1 MKSAYRYLAYLIA
14 VGVVVQAAAIAY
26 AFFGFGKWID
36 DGNTFDKSVLE
47 DQSADFTGVGGFPLH
62 GINGQIVIPLIV
74 IILLIVSFFAKI
86 PGGTK
91 WALVLVVAIAAQVAA
106 GLLGHG
112 LPALGIFHGIN
123 ALFIFAAAAMAGKR
137 VTTGSSA
144 HLASEPV

>member
-26 AFFGFGKWID
+26 AFFGFRKWID

-47 DQSADFTGVGGFPLH
+47 DQSAEFTGVGGFPLH
-62 GINGQIVIPLIV
+62 GINGQMVIPLIV
-74 IILLIVSFFAKI
+74 IILLIISFFAKI

-91 WALVLVVAIAAQVAA
+91 WALVLVVAIAAQVSA
-106 GLLGHG
+106 GLFGG
-112 LPALGIFHGIN
+112 GIPALGIFHGVN
-123 ALFIFAAAAMAGKR
+123 ALFIFGTAVMAAKR